1 MEAARPGPSGARAN
15 KGGADKDEPPR
26 VSPPVAFGIVEPRVY
41 RSNVPTD
48 ASFEFLQGLGLKN
61 ALIMSPELP
70 TRRLRSFFE
79 SNGVGVRHLGL
90 EAWRPQDDDPDPL
103 SAELLKEALEFV
115 LDGGT
120 HPLLILCSSGL
131 HATGVLVGCLRRLQ
145 RWNLTSIFQ
154 EYQSFAAE
162 KSRRSN
168 TQFIESFD
176 LDLVTLPPS
185 LPQWFA
191 EQQQME
197 MEDEAEL
204 RRLEEAGR
212 VEESGV
218 VRGEGTAAARYLFA
232 ASGGTL
238 TSDAHFGQHKMV

>member
-1 MEAARPGPSGARAN
+1 MEAGARPGPSGARAN
-15 KGGADKDEPPR
+15 KGADKDEPPR

-154 EYQSFAAE
+154 V
-162 KSRRSN
+162 
-168 TQFIESFD
+168 IPP
-176 LDLVTLPPS
+176 VPS
-185 LPQWFA
+185 LFTL
-191 EQQQME
+191 
-197 MEDEAEL
+197 L
-204 RRLEEAGR
+204 RP
-212 VEESGV
+212 
-218 VRGEGTAAARYLFA
+218 YL
-232 ASGGTL
+232 
-238 TSDAHFGQHKMV
+238 AHFFPVFSRFLRVFTASTRRFQQAPSRNPGPRNSRQGNQEGRTPPFVRHPRCQPKDQLVVVGYRRIGRSIST

>member
-1 MEAARPGPSGARAN
+1 MRPNTVLPAQLTPG
-15 KGGADKDEPPR
+15 
-26 VSPPVAFGIVEPRVY
+26 VW
-41 RSNVPTD
+41 
-48 ASFEFLQGLGLKN
+48 N
-61 ALIMSPELP
+61 A
-70 TRRLRSFFE
+70 
-79 SNGVGVRHLGL
+79 
-90 EAWRPQDDDPDPL
+90 W
-103 SAELLKEALEFV
+103 
-115 LDGGT
+115 
-120 HPLLILCSSGL
+120 
-131 HATGVLVGCLRRLQ
+131 
-145 RWNLTSIFQ
+145 Q

-168 TQFIESFD
+168 TQFIETFD

-232 ASGGTL
+232 TSGGTL
-238 TSDAHFGQHKMV
+238 TTDAHFGQHKMV